1 MISNLFI
8 EPLVQDQK
16 IVDLM
21 RSNFFKNI
29 LILIK
34 FFYYF
39 NKMI

>member
-21 RSNFFKNI
+21 RSNFFKI
-29 LILIK
+29 YL
-34 FFYYF
+34 YYIFLLF